1 MKKIV
6 YLLAVILLSIPVSA
20 VAQKNND
27 DANRREREARAE
39 EMRRERRDYYIEK
52 IGLTED
58 EAAKFIPLLEEK
70 SQRQFELN
78 REVRRQARRLERSK
92 EPVSDAE
99 YLRCAA
105 AFVSV
110 EFSVD
115 SVEQVYFE
123 KFKTILS
130 PQKLFKYKRAESRY
144 TREMMNR
151 KSKDDAPKGQVSQ
164 PSGK

>member
-27 DANRREREARAE
+27 DAKRREREARAE

-58 EAAKFIPLLEEK
+58 EAAKFIPLLE
-70 SQRQFELN
+70 ELN

-151 KSKDDAPKGQVSQ
+151 KSKDNAPKGRASQ